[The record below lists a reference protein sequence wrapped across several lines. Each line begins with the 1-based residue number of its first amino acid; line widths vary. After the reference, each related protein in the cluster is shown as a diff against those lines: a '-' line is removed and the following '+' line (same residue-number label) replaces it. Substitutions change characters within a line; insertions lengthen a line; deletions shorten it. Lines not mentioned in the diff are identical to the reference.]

1 MTGTGIRFSAI
12 ARTAAQIRVL
22 DAALARL
29 EPALEAAEAE
39 QSAIRARELLLTQVI
54 DEAVERRHCANSCGT
69 PSG

>member
-1 MTGTGIRFSAI
+1 MTGIGTRFS
-12 ARTAAQIRVL
+12 ARTAAQTRVL

-39 QSAIRARELLLTQVI
+39 QSAIRARELLHTQVI
-54 DEAVERRHCANSCGT
+54 DEAVERRCHDANSCGT